1 MLAES
6 CYRRY
11 VNMVKFLICLVALLV
26 TSQSYGAIGTITEQ
40 VNAAPTVTR
49 KSQTL
54 AGAKGTSMEM
64 NDTVRTTQGKVGI
77 TFEDQTK
84 VQVNEN
90 SKLVIDDFVY
100 DAKKGS
106 GKIALNMALGTVRY
120 ASGQIAKNNPQ
131 SVGINTPSAT
141 VSVRGTDFTAT
152 VDELG
157 RSTFIL
163 LPSCPSDRNTRT
175 VSDIESNCKVGEII
189 VESDAGQVILNQAF
203 QATRVDSRSA
213 PPSSPVI
220 LKLSEGAINNML
232 IVAPPKEMNQQ
243 AEKTNTRLEMKNS
256 LDMDFLKEQGLANA
270 LDEQQKEMYQDKLA
284 RNFLDQNFLANILD
298 ILDSMMKAQL
308 NLLNTTS
315 NKLLPDYNALTGIT
329 VDIQEPKITLARD
342 DGSNVM
348 SVTVPTTQ
356 NTTMYFT
363 QGAMDTIKNRVNSG
377 GSTVITLI
385 QR

>member
-1 MLAES
+1 MKAWAPILTIVLLSISEI
-6 CYRRY
+6 CY
-11 VNMVKFLICLVALLV
+11 
-26 TSQSYGAIGTITEQ
+26 SAIGTVTEQ
-40 VNAAPTVTR
+40 FNTPPSIQR
-49 KSQTL
+49 KNQTL
-54 AGAKGTSMEM
+54 TGAKGTGVEM
-64 NDTVRTTQGKVGI
+64 ADAVRTAQGKVGI
-77 TFEDQTK
+77 TFEDQTR

-106 GKIALNMALGTVRY
+106 GKLALNMALGTVRY

-175 VSDIESNCKVGEII
+175 INDIESNCKTGEIV
-189 VESDAGQVILNQAF
+189 VESDAGFVVLNQPF
-203 QATRVDSRSA
+203 QATRVDSRST
-213 PPSSPVI
+213 PPSPPAI

-243 AEKTNTRLEMKNS
+243 NEKTSTKLEMKNA

-270 LDEQQKEMYQDKLA
+270 LDEQQKEVFQDKLA

-329 VDIQEPKITLARD
+329 VSIDEPKLTLARD
-342 DGSNVM
+342 NGSDVM
-348 SVTVPTTQ
+348 SATVPTAQ
-356 NTTMYFT
+356 NTTLYFS
-363 QGAMDTIKNRVNSG
+363 QSGMDTIKNRVNSG

-385 QR
+385 QK

>member
-1 MLAES
+1 
-6 CYRRY
+6 
-11 VNMVKFLICLVALLV
+11 MVKFLIGVVALLAI
-26 TSQSYGAIGTITEQ
+26 SQSYAAIGTITEQ

-49 KSQTL
+49 KTQNIVGT
-54 AGAKGTSMEM
+54 KGTGMEM
-64 NDTVRTTQGKVGI
+64 MDTVRTTQGKVGI

-100 DAKKGS
+100 DAKKGT
-106 GKIALNMALGTVRY
+106 GKLALNMALGTVRY

-175 VSDIESNCKVGEII
+175 VNDIESTCKVGEIV
-189 VESDAGQVILNQAF
+189 VESDAGQVVLNQAF
-203 QATRVDSRSA
+203 QATRVDNRGS
-213 PPSSPVI
+213 PPSPPTI

-232 IVAPPKEMNQQ
+232 IVAPPKEMNNQDQ
-243 AEKTNTRLEMKNS
+243 HKTNTRLEMKNA
-256 LDMDFLKEQGLANA
+256 LDIDYLKEQGLANV
-270 LDEQQKEMYQDKLA
+270 LDEQQKEAYQDKLA

-298 ILDSMMKAQL
+298 ILDAMMKAQL

-315 NKLLPDYNALTGIT
+315 NRLLPDYNALTGII
-329 VDIQEPKITLARD
+329 VDIQEPKITLSRD

-348 SVTVPTTQ
+348 SVTTPTNQ
-356 NTTMYFT
+356 NTTIYMT
-363 QGAMDTIKNRVNSG
+363 QGSMDVIKNRVNSG
-377 GSTVITLI
+377 GGTVITLI
-385 QR
+385 QK

>member
-1 MLAES
+1 M
-6 CYRRY
+6 R
-11 VNMVKFLICLVALLV
+11 KLVTILCIALLPLA
-26 TSQSYGAIGTITEQ
+26 QSNAGIGSITEQ
-40 VNAAPTVTR
+40 LNTPPSIQR

-54 AGAKGTSMEM
+54 TGAKGTGVEM
-64 NDTVRTTQGKVGI
+64 NDAVRTAQGKVGI

-100 DAKKGS
+100 DPKKGT
-106 GKIALNMALGTVRY
+106 GKLALNMAMGTVRY
-120 ASGQIAKNNPQ
+120 ASGSIAHNSPGGVN
-131 SVGINTPSAT
+131 VNTPSAT
-141 VSVRGTDFTAT
+141 ISVRGTDFTAT

-157 RSTFIL
+157 RSTIIL
-163 LPSCPSDRNTRT
+163 LPSCPSDRGTRT
-175 VSDIESNCKVGEII
+175 INDIESNCKTGEIT
-189 VESDAGQVILNQAF
+189 VESDAGQVVLTKAF

-213 PPSSPVI
+213 PPSPPVI

-232 IVAPPKEMNQQ
+232 IVSPPKEMNQQ
-243 AEKTNTRLEMKNS
+243 DQKTNVKLEMKSS
-256 LDMDFLKEQGLANA
+256 LDIDFLKEQGLTNV
-270 LDEQQKEMYQDKLA
+270 LDEQQKEAYQDKLA

-298 ILDSMMKAQL
+298 IIDAMMKAQL

-315 NKLLPDYNALTGIT
+315 NKLLPDYNAITGVV
-329 VDIQEPKITLARD
+329 VDIQEPKITLSRD

-348 SVTVPTTQ
+348 SVTVPSSQ
-356 NTTMYFT
+356 NTTMYMT
-363 QGAMDTIKNRVNSG
+363 QGAIDTIKNRVNSG

>member
-1 MLAES
+1 MEIRVCKILLCLPLLAILS
-6 CYRRY
+6 SH
-11 VNMVKFLICLVALLV
+11 A
-26 TSQSYGAIGTITEQ
+26 AIGTITEQ
-40 VNAAPTVTR
+40 LNTAPTVTR
-49 KSQTL
+49 KNQNLVGT
-54 AGAKGTSMEM
+54 KGTGMEM

-100 DAKKGS
+100 DAKKGA
-106 GKIALNMALGTVRY
+106 GKLSLNMALGTVRY

-131 SVGINTPSAT
+131 NVGINTPSAT

-163 LPSCPSDRNTRT
+163 LPSCPSDRMTRT
-175 VSDIESNCKVGEII
+175 VSDIETNCKVGEIV

-203 QATRVDSRSA
+203 QATRVDSRGS
-213 PPSSPVI
+213 PPSPPAI
-220 LKLSEGAINNML
+220 LKLSEGSINNML
-232 IVAPPKEMNQQ
+232 IVAPPKELNQQ
-243 AEKTNTRLEMKNS
+243 NEKTSTRLEMKNS
-256 LDMDFLKEQGLANA
+256 LDMDFLKEQGLANV
-270 LDEQQKEMYQDKLA
+270 LDQQQQEVYQDKLA

-298 ILDSMMKAQL
+298 IIDSMMKAQM

-315 NKLLPDYNALTGIT
+315 NRLLPDYNALTGIV
-329 VDIQEPKITLARD
+329 VDIQEPKITLSRD

-348 SVTVPTTQ
+348 SVTTPTSQ
-356 NTTMYFT
+356 NTTIYMT

>member
-1 MLAES
+1 
-6 CYRRY
+6 
-11 VNMVKFLICLVALLV
+11 
-26 TSQSYGAIGTITEQ
+26 
-40 VNAAPTVTR
+40 
-49 KSQTL
+49 
-54 AGAKGTSMEM
+54 M
-64 NDTVRTTQGKVGI
+64 NDTVRTVQGKVGI
-77 TFEDQTK
+77 TFEDNTK

-100 DAKKGS
+100 DAKKGT
-106 GKIALNMALGTVRY
+106 GKLALNMAMGTVRY

-163 LPSCPSDRNTRT
+163 LPSCPSDRMTRT
-175 VSDIESNCKVGEII
+175 INDIETNCKTGEII
-189 VESDAGQVILNQAF
+189 VESDAGQVILNQPF
-203 QATRVDSRSA
+203 QATRVDSRST
-213 PPSSPVI
+213 PPSPPAI

-243 AEKTNTRLEMKNS
+243 DQQKTNTRLEMKNS

-270 LDEQQKEMYQDKLA
+270 LDEQQKEIYQDKLA

-348 SVTVPTTQ
+348 SVTTPTTQ
-356 NTTMYFT
+356 NTTLYFT
-363 QGAMDTIKNRVNSG
+363 QGQMDTIKNRVNSG
-377 GSTVITLI
+377 GSTIITLI

>member
-1 MLAES
+1 MDS
-6 CYRRY
+6 G
-11 VNMVKFLICLVALLV
+11 VKIWTAILCVALLSIY
-26 TSQSYGAIGTITEQ
+26 TNSEAAIGTITEQ
-40 VNAAPTVTR
+40 LNAPPSIQRQKT
-49 KSQTL
+49 TL
-54 AGAKGTSMEM
+54 TGAKGTGMEM
-64 NDTVRTTQGKVGI
+64 QDTVRTTQGKVGI

-100 DAKKGS
+100 DPKKGT
-106 GKIALNMALGTVRY
+106 GKLALNMALGTVRY

-131 SVGINTPSAT
+131 NVGINTPSAT

-175 VSDIESNCKVGEII
+175 ISDIESTCKTGEII
-189 VESDAGQVILNQAF
+189 VESDAGQVILNQPF
-203 QATRVDSRSA
+203 QATRVDSRSS
-213 PPSSPVI
+213 PPSPPVI

-232 IVAPPKEMNQQ
+232 IVAPPKEMDGKDQN
-243 AEKTNTRLEMKNS
+243 KTNLKLEMKNA

-270 LDEQQKEMYQDKLA
+270 LDQQEKEMYQDKLA

-298 ILDSMMKAQL
+298 IIDSMMKAQL
-308 NLLNTTS
+308 NLLNSTS
-315 NKLLPDYNALTGIT
+315 NKLLPDYNALTGVI
-329 VDIQEPKITLARD
+329 VDIQEPKITLSRD
-342 DGSNVM
+342 DGSNM
-348 SVTVPTTQ
+348 MIVTVPTAQ
-356 NTTMYFT
+356 NTTMYMT
-363 QGAMDTIKNRVNSG
+363 QGQMDTIKNRVNSG

-385 QR
+385 QK

>member
-1 MLAES
+1 MFRTTIFS
-6 CYRRY
+6 
-11 VNMVKFLICLVALLV
+11 IALL
-26 TSQSYGAIGTITEQ
+26 TMSQSYAGIGSITEQ
-40 VNAAPTVTR
+40 LNTPPSIQRNA
-49 KSQTL
+49 QTL
-54 AGAKGTSMEM
+54 TGAKGTGVEM
-64 NDTVRTTQGKVGI
+64 NDAVRTAQGKVGI
-77 TFEDQTK
+77 TFDDNTK

-100 DAKKGS
+100 DPKKGT
-106 GKIALNMALGTVRY
+106 GKLALNMAMGTVRY
-120 ASGQIAKNNPQ
+120 ASGSIAHNSPN
-131 SVGINTPSAT
+131 SVNVSTPSAT
-141 VSVRGTDFTAT
+141 IGVRGTDFTAT

-157 RSTFIL
+157 RSTVIL
-163 LPSCPSDRNTRT
+163 LPSCPSDRGTRT
-175 VSDIESNCKVGEII
+175 INDIESNCKTGEIT
-189 VESDAGQVILNQAF
+189 VESDAGQVVLSKPF

-213 PPSSPVI
+213 PPTPPVI

-243 AEKTNTRLEMKNS
+243 DQKTNIRLEMKNS

-270 LDEQQKEMYQDKLA
+270 LDAQQKEIFQDKLSQ
-284 RNFLDQNFLANILD
+284 NFLDQNFLANILD
-298 ILDSMMKAQL
+298 ILDAMMKAQL

-315 NKLLPDYNALTGIT
+315 NKLLPDYVALTGVT
-329 VDIQEPKITLARD
+329 VSIDEPKITLARD

>member
-1 MLAES
+1 MFD
-6 CYRRY
+6 RPWHII
-11 VNMVKFLICLVALLV
+11 VMTILLS
-26 TSQSYGAIGTITEQ
+26 TSGQSYSAIGSVTEQ
-40 VNAAPTVTR
+40 INTPPSIQR
-49 KSQTL
+49 KNQMLT
-54 AGAKGTSMEM
+54 GAKGTGVEM
-64 NDTVRTTQGKVGI
+64 ADAVRTAQGKVGI
-77 TFEDQTK
+77 TFDDNTK

-90 SKLVIDDFVY
+90 SKLIIDDFVY
-100 DAKKGS
+100 DAKKGT
-106 GKIALNMALGTVRY
+106 GKLALNMAMGTVRY
-120 ASGQIAKNNPQ
+120 ASGAIAHNSPTGV
-131 SVGINTPSAT
+131 SVNTPTAT
-141 VSVRGTDFTAT
+141 VAVRGTDFTAT

-163 LPSCPSDRNTRT
+163 LPSCPNDRLTRT
-175 VSDIESNCKVGEII
+175 VNDIETNCKVGEII

-203 QATRVDSRSA
+203 QATKVDSRSS
-213 PPSSPVI
+213 PPSPPVI

-243 AEKTNTRLEMKNS
+243 SEKTNTRLEMKNA
-256 LDMDFLKEQGLANA
+256 LDMNFLKEQGLANV
-270 LDEQQKEMYQDKLA
+270 LDQQQQEVYQDKLA

-298 ILDSMMKAQL
+298 IIDSMMKAQM

-315 NKLLPDYNALTGIT
+315 NRLLPDYNALTGIV
-329 VDIQEPKITLARD
+329 VDIQEPKITLSRD

-348 SVTVPTTQ
+348 SVTTPTSQ
-356 NTTMYFT
+356 NTTIYMT

>member
-1 MLAES
+1 MEIKLWH
-6 CYRRY
+6 
-11 VNMVKFLICLVALLV
+11 IIPTIILL
-26 TSQSYGAIGTITEQ
+26 SISEISYSAIGTVTEQ
-40 VNAAPTVTR
+40 INTPPSIQR
-49 KSQTL
+49 KTQTL
-54 AGAKGTSMEM
+54 TGSKGTGVEM
-64 NDTVRTTQGKVGI
+64 NDSVRTAQGKVGI

-100 DAKKGS
+100 DPKKGT
-106 GKIALNMALGTVRY
+106 GKLALNMALGTVRY

-175 VSDIESNCKVGEII
+175 VNDIESTCKVGEIV
-189 VESDAGQVILNQAF
+189 VESDAGQVVLNQAF
-203 QATRVDSRSA
+203 QATKVDSRSA
-213 PPSSPVI
+213 PPSPPTI

-232 IVAPPKEMNQQ
+232 IVAPPKEMNEQNQ
-243 AEKTNTRLEMKNS
+243 HKTNTKIEMKNA
-256 LDMDFLKEQGLANA
+256 LDMDYLKEQGLANV
-270 LDEQQKEMYQDKLA
+270 LDEQQKEAYQDKLA

-298 ILDSMMKAQL
+298 ILDAMMKAQL

-315 NKLLPDYNALTGIT
+315 NKLLPDYNALTGVT

-348 SVTVPTTQ
+348 SVTIPTTQ
-356 NTTMYFT
+356 NTTLYFT

-385 QR
+385 QK

>member
-1 MLAES
+1 MEIRL
-6 CYRRY
+6 CQTILT
-11 VNMVKFLICLVALLV
+11 VILL
-26 TSQSYGAIGTITEQ
+26 SISGLSYSAIGTVTEQ
-40 VNAAPTVTR
+40 INTPPSIQR
-49 KSQTL
+49 KNQTL
-54 AGAKGTSMEM
+54 TGAKGTGVEM
-64 NDTVRTTQGKVGI
+64 ADAVRTAQGKVGI
-77 TFEDQTK
+77 TFDDNTK

-100 DAKKGS
+100 DPKKGT
-106 GKIALNMALGTVRY
+106 GKLALNMAMGTVRY
-120 ASGQIAKNNPQ
+120 ASGAIAHNSPSGVN
-131 SVGINTPSAT
+131 VNTPSAT
-141 VSVRGTDFTAT
+141 IGVRGTDFTAT

-157 RSTFIL
+157 RSTIIL

-175 VSDIESNCKVGEII
+175 VQDIESICKVGEII
-189 VESDAGQVILNQAF
+189 VESDAGQVILNQPF
-203 QATRVDSRSA
+203 QATKVDSRSA
-213 PPSSPVI
+213 PPSPPVI

-243 AEKTNTRLEMKNS
+243 NEKTNTKLEMKNS

-348 SVTVPTTQ
+348 SVTVPTSQ

>member
-1 MLAES
+1 VERKAQ
-6 CYRRY
+6 
-11 VNMVKFLICLVALLV
+11 KI
-26 TSQSYGAIGTITEQ
+26 IG
-40 VNAAPTVTR
+40 V
-49 KSQTL
+49 
-54 AGAKGTSMEM
+54 KGTGVEM
-64 NDTVRTTQGKVGI
+64 QDSLRTTQGKIGI
-77 TFEDQTK
+77 TFEDQTR
-84 VQVNEN
+84 VQINEN

-100 DAKKGS
+100 DPKKGS
-106 GKIALNMALGTVRY
+106 GKVALNMALGTVRY
-120 ASGQIAKNNPQ
+120 ASGQIAKHNPQ
-131 SVGINTPSAT
+131 AVNINTPSAT

-175 VSDIESNCKVGEII
+175 VQDIETNCKTGEII
-189 VESDAGQVILNQAF
+189 VESDAGQVILNQPF

-213 PPSSPVI
+213 PPSPPTI

-232 IVAPPKEMNQQ
+232 IVAPPKELDQRDQ
-243 AEKTNTRLEMKNS
+243 KTNVKLEMKNS
-256 LDMDFLKEQGLANA
+256 LDMDFLKEQGLANV
-270 LDEQQKEMYQDKLA
+270 LDEQQKEVYQDKLA

-298 ILDSMMKAQL
+298 IIDAMMKAQL
-308 NLLNTTS
+308 NVLNNTS
-315 NKLLPDYNALTGIT
+315 NKLLPDYNAITGVT
-329 VDIQEPKITLARD
+329 VDIQEPKVTLARD

-363 QGAMDTIKNRVNSG
+363 QGSMDTIKNRVNSG

-385 QR
+385 QK

>member
-1 MLAES
+1 MEIRLCKIILCLPLLAILS
-6 CYRRY
+6 SH
-11 VNMVKFLICLVALLV
+11 A
-26 TSQSYGAIGTITEQ
+26 AIGTITEQ
-40 VNAAPTVTR
+40 LNTAPTVTR
-49 KSQTL
+49 KSQTIV
-54 AGAKGTSMEM
+54 GTKGTGMEM
-64 NDTVRTTQGKVGI
+64 MDTVRTTQGKVGI

-100 DAKKGS
+100 DAKKGT
-106 GKIALNMALGTVRY
+106 GKLALNMALGTVRY

-131 SVGINTPSAT
+131 NVGINTPSAT

-163 LPSCPSDRNTRT
+163 LPSCPSDRLTRT
-175 VSDIESNCKVGEII
+175 VSDIETNCKTGEIV
-189 VESDAGQVILNQAF
+189 VESDAGFVILNQPF
-203 QATRVDSRSA
+203 QATRVDSRST
-213 PPSSPVI
+213 PPSPPAI

-243 AEKTNTRLEMKNS
+243 NEKTSTRLEMKNS

-270 LDEQQKEMYQDKLA
+270 LDQQQKEMYQDKLA

-315 NKLLPDYNALTGIT
+315 NKLLPDYNALTGIV
-329 VDIQEPKITLARD
+329 VDIQEPKITLSRD

-348 SVTVPTTQ
+348 SVTTPTNQ
-356 NTTMYFT
+356 NTTIYMT
-363 QGAMDTIKNRVNSG
+363 QGGIDSIKNRVNSG
-377 GSTVITLI
+377 GGTVITLI
-385 QR
+385 QK

>member
-1 MLAES
+1 MRKL
-6 CYRRY
+6 
-11 VNMVKFLICLVALLV
+11 LIIGIALLA
-26 TSQSYGAIGTITEQ
+26 TSQSYAAIGTVTEQ
-40 VNAAPTVTR
+40 FNAPPSIQR
-49 KSQTL
+49 KTQTL
-54 AGAKGTSMEM
+54 TGAKGTGVEM
-64 NDTVRTTQGKVGI
+64 MDSVRTTQGKVGI

-100 DAKKGS
+100 DPKKGT
-106 GKIALNMALGTVRY
+106 GKLALNMALGTVRY

-175 VSDIESNCKVGEII
+175 VRDIEITCKTGEIV
-189 VESDAGQVILNQAF
+189 VESDAGQVILNQPF
-203 QATRVDSRSA
+203 QATRVDSRSS
-213 PPSSPVI
+213 PPTPPAI

-232 IVAPPKEMNQQ
+232 IVSPPVELDQRDQRTTKI
-243 AEKTNTRLEMKNS
+243 EMKS
-256 LDMDFLKEQGLANA
+256 ALDIDFLKEQGLANV
-270 LDEQQKEMYQDKLA
+270 LDQQEKEAFQDKLS

-298 ILDSMMKAQL
+298 ILDAMMKAQL
-308 NLLNTTS
+308 NVLNTTS
-315 NKLLPDYNALTGIT
+315 NKLLPDYNAITGVT
-329 VDIQEPKITLARD
+329 VSIDEPKLTLARD

-348 SVTVPTTQ
+348 SVTVPTNQ

-363 QGAMDTIKNRVNSG
+363 QGQMDTIRNRVNNG
-377 GSTVITLI
+377 GGTVITLI
-385 QR
+385 QK

>member
-1 MLAES
+1 
-6 CYRRY
+6 
-11 VNMVKFLICLVALLV
+11 
-26 TSQSYGAIGTITEQ
+26 
-40 VNAAPTVTR
+40 
-49 KSQTL
+49 
-54 AGAKGTSMEM
+54 M
-64 NDTVRTTQGKVGI
+64 NDSVRTTQGKVGI

-100 DAKKGS
+100 DPKKGT
-106 GKIALNMALGTVRY
+106 GKLALNMALGTVRY

-131 SVGINTPSAT
+131 NVGINTPSAT

-163 LPSCPSDRNTRT
+163 LPSCPSDRLTRT
-175 VSDIESNCKVGEII
+175 VSDIETNCKTGEIV
-189 VESDAGQVILNQAF
+189 VESDAGQVILNQPF
-203 QATRVDSRSA
+203 QATRVDSRNS
-213 PPSSPVI
+213 PPSPPAI

-232 IVAPPKEMNQQ
+232 IVAPPKELNDQNQQ
-243 AEKTNTRLEMKNS
+243 KTNTKLEMKNA
-256 LDMDFLKEQGLANA
+256 LDMDYLKEQGLANV
-270 LDEQQKEMYQDKLA
+270 LDDQQKEAYQDKLA

-298 ILDSMMKAQL
+298 IIDSMMKAQMNVL
-308 NLLNTTS
+308 NNTS
-315 NKLLPDYNALTGIT
+315 NKMLPDYNALTGVT

-348 SVTVPTTQ
+348 FVTVPTTQ

-385 QR
+385 QK

>member
-1 MLAES
+1 MKAWAPILTIVLLSISEI
-6 CYRRY
+6 CY
-11 VNMVKFLICLVALLV
+11 
-26 TSQSYGAIGTITEQ
+26 SAIGTVTEQ
-40 VNAAPTVTR
+40 FNTPPSIQR

-54 AGAKGTSMEM
+54 TGAKGTGVEM
-64 NDTVRTTQGKVGI
+64 NDTVRTVQGKVGI
-77 TFEDQTK
+77 TFEDNTK

-100 DAKKGS
+100 DAKKGT
-106 GKIALNMALGTVRY
+106 GKLALNMAMGTVRY
-120 ASGQIAKNNPQ
+120 ASGQIAKNSPQ

-175 VSDIESNCKVGEII
+175 LNDIESACKIGEII

-213 PPSSPVI
+213 PPSPPTI

-243 AEKTNTRLEMKNS
+243 AEKTNTRLEMKNA

-308 NLLNTTS
+308 NLLNSTS
-315 NKLLPDYNALTGIT
+315 NKLLPDYNALTGIV
-329 VDIQEPKITLARD
+329 VDIQEPKITLSRD

-348 SVTVPTTQ
+348 SVTTPTTQ
-356 NTTMYFT
+356 NTTLYFT
-363 QGAMDTIKNRVNSG
+363 QGQMDTIKNRVNSG

>member
-1 MLAES
+1 MKTWAPILT
-6 CYRRY
+6 
-11 VNMVKFLICLVALLV
+11 IALL
-26 TSQSYGAIGTITEQ
+26 SISEICYSAIGTVTEQ
-40 VNAAPTVTR
+40 INTPPSIQR
-49 KSQTL
+49 KNQTL
-54 AGAKGTSMEM
+54 TGAKGTGVEM
-64 NDTVRTTQGKVGI
+64 ADAVRTAQGKVGI
-77 TFEDQTK
+77 TFEDNTK

-106 GKIALNMALGTVRY
+106 GKLALNMAMGTVRY

-175 VSDIESNCKVGEII
+175 INDIESNCKTGEIV
-189 VESDAGQVILNQAF
+189 VESDAGFVVLNQPF
-203 QATRVDSRSA
+203 QATRVDSRST
-213 PPSSPVI
+213 PPSPPAI

-243 AEKTNTRLEMKNS
+243 NEKTSTKLEMKNA

-270 LDEQQKEMYQDKLA
+270 LDEQQKEVFQDKLA

-329 VDIQEPKITLARD
+329 VSIDEPKLTLARD
-342 DGSNVM
+342 NGSDVM
-348 SVTVPTTQ
+348 SATVPTAQ
-356 NTTMYFT
+356 NTTLYFS
-363 QGAMDTIKNRVNSG
+363 QSGMDTIKNRVNSG

>member
-1 MLAES
+1 MFKS
-6 CYRRY
+6 TIF
-11 VNMVKFLICLVALLV
+11 VVALLA
-26 TSQSYGAIGTITEQ
+26 TLQSYAAIGTITEQ
-40 VNAAPTVTR
+40 LNAAPTVTR
-49 KSQTL
+49 KNQSMI
-54 AGAKGTSMEM
+54 GSKGTGMEM

-77 TFEDQTK
+77 TFADETK

-100 DAKKGS
+100 DPKSKT
-106 GKIALNMALGTVRY
+106 GKVALNMALGTVRY
-120 ASGQIAKNNPQ
+120 ASGAIAHNNPNAV
-131 SVGINTPSAT
+131 SVHTPSAT

-157 RSTFIL
+157 RSTIIL
-163 LPSCPSDRNTRT
+163 LPSCPSDRSTRT
-175 VSDIESNCKVGEII
+175 ISDIETNCKTGEIT
-189 VESDAGQVILNQAF
+189 VESDAGQVILSKPF
-203 QATRVDSRSA
+203 QATRVESRSA
-213 PPSSPVI
+213 PPSPPVI

-232 IVAPPKEMNQQ
+232 IVAPPKEINQQ
-243 AEKTNTRLEMKNS
+243 DQKTNTRLEMKNS
-256 LDMDFLKEQGLANA
+256 LDVDFLKEQGLANA
-270 LDEQQKEMYQDKLA
+270 LDQQQKEMYQDKLA

-298 ILDSMMKAQL
+298 ILDAQMKAQL

-315 NKLLPDYNALTGIT
+315 NKLLPDYNAITGIV
-329 VDIQEPKITLARD
+329 VDIQEPKITLSRD

-356 NTTMYFT
+356 NTTLYMT

-385 QR
+385 QK

>member
-1 MLAES
+1 M
-6 CYRRY
+6 
-11 VNMVKFLICLVALLV
+11 
-26 TSQSYGAIGTITEQ
+26 SQSYAAIGTITEQ
-40 VNAAPTVTR
+40 LNAAPTVTR
-49 KSQTL
+49 KSQNIP
-54 AGAKGTSMEM
+54 GVKGTGMEM

-100 DAKKGS
+100 DPKKGT
-106 GKIALNMALGTVRY
+106 GKLALNMALGTVRY

-131 SVGINTPSAT
+131 NVGINTPSAT

-175 VSDIESNCKVGEII
+175 VNDIESNCKVGEIV

-203 QATRVDSRSA
+203 QATRVDSRST
-213 PPSSPVI
+213 PPSPPAI

-232 IVAPPKEMNQQ
+232 IVAPPKELNQQ
-243 AEKTNTRLEMKNS
+243 DHQKTNTRLEMKNA

-270 LDEQQKEMYQDKLA
+270 LDEQQKEVFQDKLA

-298 ILDSMMKAQL
+298 ILDAMMKAQL

-315 NKLLPDYNALTGIT
+315 NRLLPDYNALTGVV
-329 VDIQEPKITLARD
+329 VDIQEPKITLSRD

-356 NTTMYFT
+356 NTTLYMT

>member
-1 MLAES
+1 MKAWA
-6 CYRRY
+6 
-11 VNMVKFLICLVALLV
+11 LILTIGLL
-26 TSQSYGAIGTITEQ
+26 SISEISYSAIGTVTEQ
-40 VNAAPTVTR
+40 FNTPPSIQR
-49 KSQTL
+49 KTQTL
-54 AGAKGTSMEM
+54 TGAKGTGVEM
-64 NDTVRTTQGKVGI
+64 NDTVRTVQGKVGI
-77 TFEDQTK
+77 TFEDNTK

-100 DAKKGS
+100 DAKKGT
-106 GKIALNMALGTVRY
+106 GKLALNMAMGTVRY

-131 SVGINTPSAT
+131 NVGINTPSAT

-163 LPSCPSDRNTRT
+163 LPSCPSDRMTRT
-175 VSDIESNCKVGEII
+175 INDIETNCKTGEII
-189 VESDAGQVILNQAF
+189 VESDAGQVILNQPF
-203 QATRVDSRSA
+203 QATRVDSRST
-213 PPSSPVI
+213 PPSPPAI

-232 IVAPPKEMNQQ
+232 IVSPPKEMNQQ
-243 AEKTNTRLEMKNS
+243 DQQKTNTRLEMKNA

-342 DGSNVM
+342 DGSNVI
-348 SVTVPTTQ
+348 SVTTPTTQ
-356 NTTMYFT
+356 NTTLYFT
-363 QGAMDTIKNRVNSG
+363 QGQMDTIKNRVNSG

>member
-1 MLAES
+1 MFD
-6 CYRRY
+6 RPWHII
-11 VNMVKFLICLVALLV
+11 VMTILLS
-26 TSQSYGAIGTITEQ
+26 TSGLSYSAIGTVTEQ
-40 VNAAPTVTR
+40 VNTPPSIQR
-49 KSQTL
+49 KTQTL
-54 AGAKGTSMEM
+54 TGAKGTGVEM
-64 NDTVRTTQGKVGI
+64 NDAVRTTQGKVGI
-77 TFEDQTK
+77 TFDDQTK

-100 DAKKGS
+100 DPKKGS

-163 LPSCPSDRNTRT
+163 LPSCPSDRMTRT
-175 VSDIESNCKVGEII
+175 VSDIESNCKVGEIV

-243 AEKTNTRLEMKNS
+243 AEKTNTRLEMKNA
-256 LDMDFLKEQGLANA
+256 LDIDFLKEQGLVNA

-298 ILDSMMKAQL
+298 IIDSMMKAQL
-308 NLLNTTS
+308 NLLNSTS
-315 NKLLPDYNALTGIT
+315 NRLLPDYNALTGIV
-329 VDIQEPKITLARD
+329 VDIQEPKITLSRD

-348 SVTVPTTQ
+348 SVTVPTNQ
-356 NTTMYFT
+356 NTTLYFT

-385 QR
+385 QK